1 MVQLQPKLLTNTWV
15 TATWDE
21 YLRIND
27 DPAYEK
33 AKGYY
38 LNGQM
43 RVEMGVGPD
52 HASENTIIILA
63 IGLFCGLKGIPVKGL
78 TNCSYR
84 KTGVREAQPDISYY
98 VGERTA
104 LAPQGSTITNLDE
117 VPAPDLAIEVADS
130 SLDADLGKKRLL
142 YEEMKVAEYWVV
154 DVENAQVLAFQI
166 VNNGSQRL
174 TQSQV
179 LPGLEMAVLC
189 EAMMMR
195 RQMDDSQ
202 VVAWLMSNFQEQH

>member
-21 YLRIND
+21 YLRISD
-27 DPAYEK
+27 DPAYAK

-38 LNGQM
+38 FNGQM

-52 HASENTIIILA
+52 HASDNGIIHIA
-63 IGLFCGLKGIPVKGL
+63 ITLFCALKGIPLKGFI
-78 TNCSYR
+78 NCSYR

-98 VGERTA
+98 VGDAALQPLHEHAT

-130 SLDADLGKKRLL
+130 SLDTDLGKKRLL
-142 YEEMKVAEYWVV
+142 YEEMNVAEYWVV

-189 EAMMMR
+189 EVMTMR
-195 RQMDDSQ
+195 RQMDDS
-202 VVAWLMSNFQEQH
+202 

>member
-1 MVQLQPKLLTNTWV
+1 
-15 TATWDE
+15 
-21 YLRIND
+21 
-27 DPAYEK
+27 
-33 AKGYY
+33 
-38 LNGQM
+38 
-43 RVEMGVGPD
+43 MGVGAD
-52 HASENTIIILA
+52 HASDNGIIHIA
-63 IGLFCGLKGIPVKGL
+63 ITLFCALKGIPLKGL
-78 TNCSYR
+78 INCSYR
-84 KTGVREAQPDISYY
+84 KTGIREAQPDISYD

>member
-1 MVQLQPKLLTNTWV
+1 
-15 TATWDE
+15 
-21 YLRIND
+21 
-27 DPAYEK
+27 
-33 AKGYY
+33 
-38 LNGQM
+38 
-43 RVEMGVGPD
+43 
-52 HASENTIIILA
+52 
-63 IGLFCGLKGIPVKGL
+63 
-78 TNCSYR
+78 
-84 KTGVREAQPDISYY
+84 
-98 VGERTA
+98 
-104 LAPQGSTITNLDE
+104 
-117 VPAPDLAIEVADS
+117 
-130 SLDADLGKKRLL
+130 LGKKRLL